1 MCASRLDRDEVHSF
15 VGHQAIK
22 RFFDEQP
29 KDVMYVAHNGIS
41 YDGPSIQRLLGVRL
55 DSSNIVDT
63 LVLSYLY
70 DPAMAGGHSLETW
83 GDRLRFPKGSWSD
96 WSKYSIEQDEYCQ
109 QDVRLGKKVFKA
121 LVTRLLRM
129 GCSELACE
137 IEHQIREIIDEQQSN
152 GWFFD
157 IPGAQSLVGQ
167 LRAEQQALERS
178 IRSVFP
184 PRLVIQN
191 SYIRRQ
197 KKDGRDYSSYLRH
210 LEEYPR
216 VTHNTDDST
225 YDCWDWEEFNIG
237 SPQQRISRLL
247 EAGYNP
253 ISFTPTGQPKVDEE
267 SLLAYAEE
275 SGKAE
280 VRSIAEWIVLQG
292 RSTMIEGWLNNVNY
306 DDSCMHGKIFTC
318 GATTRRMTHREPNT
332 ANIPKSKPR
341 VKYGKECR
349 SLWRARPGRI
359 MVGYDAKGL
368 EMRTL
373 AHYLGTEEAIKLFTE
388 GDPHMVNTRALG
400 MPDEMRDITV
410 KNGFYCLTYGGQDP
424 KLGRTLRPELQGEE
438 AKKYGKWA
446 RSILEKSV
454 PGLDKL
460 VAEIKEEYQYN
471 GGVLET
477 IDGGFARC
485 PSPHAALNYKLQSA
499 GAIVMKKSA
508 ILIYQRRR
516 KLGLDCFEIANV
528 HDEQQ
533 FDSSHKDADVLGNL
547 CLQSMRDA
555 GKARWAKIVGE
566 PGWGYEN
573 KFKEWSIDVYVDE
586 ATAKKLKTEGLGS
599 KLKDKGNG
607 VYITFKRK
615 EKKVDGTP
623 NQPIRVVD
631 HKGEPWGTAKIGNGS
646 TVNVNF
652 ALNEYKPG
660 QVNANILSLQ
670 VWDLVPYE
678 GTVVVNGKEISEKD
692 AKEFG
697 QNLADLIVNRLKP
710 GEQHER
716 KFSLRMSNIGKG
728 ARQLWYEK
736 RYGRGEK
743 FEAPTL
749 IKFIFGELVE
759 QLVLFLVKQSGHI
772 VTDCQA
778 EVSLGGVKGHIDADI
793 DGVTTDVKS
802 ASTHSFKKFA
812 DGSLQDNDPF
822 GYIEQ
827 ISDMLKLAIQ
837 MGHSSLLINR
847 TGTSLT
853 CNLVK
858 PN

>member
-1 MCASRLDRDEVHSF
+1 MNQISDIYASRSNIQTTAPSKFVRHLSCEACGSSDGNSLYSDGHTHCFSCGSTVFPNRGSTTTTTLTEINKNYQYLEDRKISKASAEKYGIWRDGLNTYFPYYHPDGRTHLANKIRYPDKEFSVEGDLRHSGLFGQHLFPAGSAKFITIVEGEYDAPSAHELMGSRWPCVSVRNGADGATRDVADNFEYLNSFPTIVICFDKDEAKINEKTGQVRYPGQEAALAVAGMFPIGKVKVLTLAEAKDPNDYLKAGLREQFNREWWSAPGFTPSGLKLGREMWEEISEPKNYETVPYPWNGLNAQTYGIRLSELVVVTAETGLLQLYIKIAKDKLGELRELNNSLISSLNFIESAYLKTHGDEMLPSRLDRDEVHSF

-70 DPAMAGGHSLETW
+70 DPAMAGGHSLEAW

-137 IEHQIREIIDEQQSN
+137 IEHQIREVIDEQQSN

-197 KKDGRDYSSYLRH
+197 KKDGGDYSSYLRH

-216 VTHNTDDST
+216 VTHNTDDGT

-454 PGLDKL
+454 P
-460 VAEIKEEYQYN
+460 
-471 GGVLET
+471 
-477 IDGGFARC
+477 
-485 PSPHAALNYKLQSA
+485 
-499 GAIVMKKSA
+499 
-508 ILIYQRRR
+508 
-516 KLGLDCFEIANV
+516 
-528 HDEQQ
+528 
-533 FDSSHKDADVLGNL
+533 
-547 CLQSMRDA
+547 
-555 GKARWAKIVGE
+555 
-566 PGWGYEN
+566 
-573 KFKEWSIDVYVDE
+573 
-586 ATAKKLKTEGLGS
+586 
-599 KLKDKGNG
+599 
-607 VYITFKRK
+607 
-615 EKKVDGTP
+615 
-623 NQPIRVVD
+623 
-631 HKGEPWGTAKIGNGS
+631 
-646 TVNVNF
+646 
-652 ALNEYKPG
+652 
-660 QVNANILSLQ
+660 
-670 VWDLVPYE
+670 
-678 GTVVVNGKEISEKD
+678 
-692 AKEFG
+692 
-697 QNLADLIVNRLKP
+697 
-710 GEQHER
+710 
-716 KFSLRMSNIGKG
+716 
-728 ARQLWYEK
+728 
-736 RYGRGEK
+736 
-743 FEAPTL
+743 
-749 IKFIFGELVE
+749 
-759 QLVLFLVKQSGHI
+759 
-772 VTDCQA
+772 
-778 EVSLGGVKGHIDADI
+778 
-793 DGVTTDVKS
+793 
-802 ASTHSFKKFA
+802 
-812 DGSLQDNDPF
+812 
-822 GYIEQ
+822 
-827 ISDMLKLAIQ
+827 
-837 MGHSSLLINR
+837 
-847 TGTSLT
+847 
-853 CNLVK
+853 
-858 PN
+858 